1 MVSCR
6 WEALCLLEEEKGW
19 VPLVGLKRPLPAILP
34 AEQVLLFISFIHALA
49 GIVTIMPPPLQGA
62 PETSPAQ
69 GPARLSGVA
78 GHWGGRAGEAAGM
91 LWDCSRAGKACRS
104 HKNLHRRVFLPLPP
118 AFVCGR
124 ACRTFA
130 VCIYFCF
137 YKHCKKQV
145 LPLGDGCLH
154 PLVRRYL

>member
-62 PETSPAQ
+62 FPAC
-69 GPARLSGVA
+69 P
-78 GHWGGRAGEAAGM
+78 
-91 LWDCSRAGKACRS
+91 
-104 HKNLHRRVFLPLPP
+104 
-118 AFVCGR
+118 
-124 ACRTFA
+124 
-130 VCIYFCF
+130 
-137 YKHCKKQV
+137 
-145 LPLGDGCLH
+145 
-154 PLVRRYL
+154 